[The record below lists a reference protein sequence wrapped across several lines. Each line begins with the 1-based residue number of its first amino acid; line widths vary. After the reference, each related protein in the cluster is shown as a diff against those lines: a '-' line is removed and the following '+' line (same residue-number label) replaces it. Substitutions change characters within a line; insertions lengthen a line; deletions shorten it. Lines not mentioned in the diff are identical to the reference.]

1 MHSKRCTAW
10 EYCVHNVKREWCCV
24 HMGLGVGGNGYRVF
38 RGLSLSL
45 DHFRIANLC
54 RWVILRTL
62 GGEETISGSAD
73 GWTLLRE
80 REISHELNTSTWTI
94 YQWSAKLRA
103 HLMIFPL
110 IFLTFLGSIP
120 CVRQCSNE
128 NILEVVFMA
137 STILWS
143 VVSSRKESIRFLGS
157 SGSVGLSSSLA
168 GSLDVMLLAAVVLP
182 ATAAAAEWQRW

>member
-1 MHSKRCTAW
+1 
-10 EYCVHNVKREWCCV
+10 
-24 HMGLGVGGNGYRVF
+24 
-38 RGLSLSL
+38 
-45 DHFRIANLC
+45 
-54 RWVILRTL
+54 
-62 GGEETISGSAD
+62 
-73 GWTLLRE
+73 
-80 REISHELNTSTWTI
+80 
-94 YQWSAKLRA
+94 
-103 HLMIFPL
+103 MIFPL

-128 NILEVVFMA
+128 NILEVVIMA

-168 GSLDVMLLAAVVLP
+168 GSLDVMLLAAAVLP